1 MLSGSV
7 GDYDAA
13 AQTAI
18 KTVLATESDVSTS
31 AVSLTLTAG
40 SVLVAADI
48 FFGTEA
54 GASTAAARLST
65 GVLADATSLE
75 AAVNAQFGRHGA
87 RPLHHGPNASRRRT
101 GDCSRT
107 PTVIPTATPTAT
119 PTVTPAA

>member
-18 KTVLATESDVSTS
+18 KTVIAAEADVSTA

-48 FFGTEA
+48 FFGTQA
-54 GASTAAARLST
+54 GASLAAQTRLD
-65 GVLADATSLE
+65 LAA
-75 AAVNAQFGRHGA
+75 H
-87 RPLHHGPNASRRRT
+87 
-101 GDCSRT
+101 
-107 PTVIPTATPTAT
+107 
-119 PTVTPAA
+119 